1 MKKLTFS
8 KTRRKFESF
17 FFNIKSWLCG
27 VVNHATLAHPDENQ
41 DEMVVISITLL
52 KN

>member
-1 MKKLTFS
+1 
-8 KTRRKFESF
+8 
-17 FFNIKSWLCG
+17 
-27 VVNHATLAHPDENQ
+27 VVNHDTLAHPDENQ